1 MSSVPRVPRTHRA
14 RTPLS
19 RERVLGAALEMADSA
34 GIDSLTMRALG
45 QALGVEAMS
54 LYNYVEDKDD
64 LLTGIVELVLSEI
77 DLAPAAEDW
86 RSDMRATA
94 VSAHEALL
102 RHPWATRLV
111 LTPTSARMISV
122 RMGYIESILARLRVA
137 GFTPEAASRG
147 YHALDSHI
155 LGFTIWQLGHALPA
169 DAPPDFIDTVMRQLD
184 PDAFPYLM
192 EHAGVHMKESEGE
205 EEGEFEFG
213 LDLILD
219 GLERYVH
226 STATRS
232 DLGAVTKPQRP

>member
-1 MSSVPRVPRTHRA
+1 
-14 RTPLS
+14 
-19 RERVLGAALEMADSA
+19 MADGA
-34 GIDSLTMRALG
+34 GLDALTMRALG

-64 LLTGIVELVLSEI
+64 LLTGIVELVLAEFV
-77 DLAPAAEDW
+77 LAPSVEDW

-102 RHPWATRLV
+102 RHPWACRLI
-111 LTPTSARMISV
+111 LSPTSARMISA
-122 RMGYIESILARLRVA
+122 RMGYIESILARLRNA

-155 LGFTIWQLGHALPA
+155 LGFTIWQLGHEIPA
-169 DAPPDFIDTVMRQLD
+169 DTPQDFIDSLMRQLN
-184 PDAFPYLM
+184 PDTFPYLM
-192 EHAGVHMKESEGE
+192 EHAAVHTKTSEGE

-213 LDLILD
+213 LDLVLD

-226 STATRS
+226 LT
-232 DLGAVTKPQRP
+232 

>member
-1 MSSVPRVPRTHRA
+1 
-14 RTPLS
+14 
-19 RERVLGAALEMADSA
+19 MADSA
-34 GIDSLTMRALG
+34 GLDSLTMRALG

-54 LYNYVEDKDD
+54 LYNYVEGKDD
-64 LLTGIVELVLSEI
+64 LLAGIVELVLSEI
-77 DLAPAAEDW
+77 DLAPTADDW

-94 VSAHEALL
+94 ISAYEALL

-111 LTPTSARMISV
+111 LSPTSAHMISA
-122 RMGYIESILARLRVA
+122 RMGYIESILARLRNA

-169 DAPPDFIDTVMRQLD
+169 DTPQEFIDTLMRELN
-184 PDAFPYLM
+184 AGTFPYLM
-192 EHAGVHMKESEGE
+192 EHAGVHMKTTESE

-219 GLERYVH
+219 GLERYVD
-226 STATRS
+226 STR
-232 DLGAVTKPQRP
+232 LG

>member
-1 MSSVPRVPRTHRA
+1 MSSVPRAPRTHRTK
-14 RTPLS
+14 TPLN
-19 RERVLGAALEMADSA
+19 RERILRAALDMADNA
-34 GIDSLTMRALG
+34 GIDALTMRALG
-45 QALGVEAMS
+45 QALEVEAMS

-77 DLAPAAEDW
+77 DLAPTADNW

-94 VSAHEALL
+94 MSAHEALL
-102 RHPWATRLV
+102 RHPWACRLV
-111 LTPTSARMISV
+111 LTPASARMISA
-122 RMGYIESILARLRVA
+122 RMSYIESILARIRDA

-169 DAPPDFIDTVMRQLD
+169 DAPPDFIDTLMRQLD
-184 PDAFPYLM
+184 PDIFPYLI
-192 EHAGVHMKESEGE
+192 EHAAVHMNSSEGE

-219 GLERYVH
+219 GLERYVG
-226 STATRS
+226 ST
-232 DLGAVTKPQRP
+232 

>member
-1 MSSVPRVPRTHRA
+1 MSSVPRVPREHRT

-19 RERVLGAALEMADSA
+19 RERILRAALDMADSA
-34 GIDSLTMRALG
+34 GLDALTMRALG

-64 LLTGIVELVLSEI
+64 LLAGIVELVLSEI
-77 DLAPAAEDW
+77 DLAPIAEDW

-102 RHPWATRLV
+102 RHAWACRLV
-111 LTPTSARMISV
+111 LSPTSARMISV
-122 RMGYIESILARLRVA
+122 RMGYIESILARLREA

-169 DAPPDFIDTVMRQLD
+169 DTPQEFIDTLMHELN
-184 PDAFPYLM
+184 AGTFPYLM
-192 EHAGVHMKESEGE
+192 EHAGVHMKTTESE

-219 GLERYVH
+219 G
-226 STATRS
+226 
-232 DLGAVTKPQRP
+232 

>member
-1 MSSVPRVPRTHRA
+1 MSSVPRAPRTHRT

-19 RERVLGAALEMADSA
+19 RERVLRAALDMADST
-34 GIDSLTMRALG
+34 GLDSLTMRALG

-77 DLAPAAEDW
+77 DLAPTAQDW

-102 RHPWATRLV
+102 RHPWATQLI
-111 LTPTSARMISV
+111 LSPPSAPAVSV
-122 RMGYIESILARLRVA
+122 RMGYIESILARLRKA
-137 GFTPEAASRG
+137 GFTPEAASRAT
-147 YHALDSHI
+147 HALDSHI
-155 LGFTIWQLGHALPA
+155 LGFTIWQLGHALPE
-169 DAPPDFIDTVMRQLD
+169 DAPPDFVDTLMRQLD
-184 PDAFPYLM
+184 PDVFPYLM
-192 EHAGVHMKESEGE
+192 EHAGVHMKSSEVA

-219 GLERYVH
+219 GLERYVR
-226 STATRS
+226 STWNQA
-232 DLGAVTKPQRP
+232 

>member
-1 MSSVPRVPRTHRA
+1 
-14 RTPLS
+14 
-19 RERVLGAALEMADSA
+19 MADSM
-34 GIDSLTMRALG
+34 GLDSLTMRALG

-64 LLTGIVELVLSEI
+64 ILSGIVDLVLNEI
-77 DLAPAAEDW
+77 DLVPAASDW
-86 RSDMRATA
+86 RSDVRATA
-94 VSAHEALL
+94 VSTHEALL

-111 LTPTSARMISV
+111 LAPTSVRMVSA
-122 RMGYIESILARLRVA
+122 RMGYIESILARLRNA

-169 DAPPDFIDTVMRQLD
+169 DSPPDFIDTLMRQLN
-184 PDAFPYLM
+184 PDTFPYLV
-192 EHAGVHMKESEGE
+192 EHAAVHMNTPEGE

-219 GLERYVH
+219 GLERYVN
-226 STATRS
+226 STWNRS
-232 DLGAVTKPQRP
+232 

>member
-1 MSSVPRVPRTHRA
+1 
-14 RTPLS
+14 
-19 RERVLGAALEMADSA
+19 MADSA
-34 GIDSLTMRALG
+34 GLDALTMRALG
-45 QALGVEAMS
+45 QALDVEAMS
-54 LYNYVEDKDD
+54 LYNYVEDKED
-64 LLTGIVELVLSEI
+64 LLCGIVDLVLSEF
-77 DLAPAAEDW
+77 DLAPSAEDW

-111 LTPTSARMISV
+111 LSPTSAQMVSA
-122 RMGYIESILARLRVA
+122 RMGYIESILSRLRYA

-155 LGFTIWQLGHALPA
+155 LGFTIWQLGHTLPA
-169 DAPPDFIDTVMRQLD
+169 DAPADFVDTLMRQLN
-184 PDAFPYLM
+184 PDTLPYLI
-192 EHAGVHMKESEGE
+192 EHVAVHMNESEGD

-226 STATRS
+226 STS
-232 DLGAVTKPQRP
+232 DRTNPDQ

>member
-1 MSSVPRVPRTHRA
+1 MSSVPSEPRERRT

-19 RERVLGAALEMADSA
+19 RERILQAALDMADSA
-34 GIDSLTMRALG
+34 GLDSLTMRALG

-64 LLTGIVELVLSEI
+64 LLTGIVELVLSEF
-77 DLAPAAEDW
+77 DLAPSAEDW

-111 LTPTSARMISV
+111 LSPTSAQMVSA
-122 RMGYIESILARLRVA
+122 RMGYIESILSRLRYA

-155 LGFTIWQLGHALPA
+155 LGFTIWQLGHTLPA
-169 DAPPDFIDTVMRQLD
+169 DAPADFVDTLMRQLN
-184 PDAFPYLM
+184 PDTLPYLI
-192 EHAGVHMKESEGE
+192 EHVAVHMN
-205 EEGEFEFG
+205 
-213 LDLILD
+213 
-219 GLERYVH
+219 
-226 STATRS
+226 
-232 DLGAVTKPQRP
+232 

>member
-1 MSSVPRVPRTHRA
+1 
-14 RTPLS
+14 
-19 RERVLGAALEMADSA
+19 
-34 GIDSLTMRALG
+34 MRALG

-77 DLAPAAEDW
+77 DLAASAHDW
-86 RSDMRATA
+86 RSDMRAMA

-102 RHPWATRLV
+102 RHPWATQLV
-111 LTPTSARMISV
+111 LSPTSARMVST
-122 RMGYIESILARLRVA
+122 RMGYIESVLARLRAA

-169 DAPPDFIDTVMRQLD
+169 DAPADFIDTLMRQLD
-184 PDAFPYLM
+184 AKTFPYLL
-192 EHAGVHMKESEGE
+192 EHAAVHMRSSDGD

-219 GLERYVH
+219 GLERYVN
-226 STATRS
+226 
-232 DLGAVTKPQRP
+232 P

>member
-1 MSSVPRVPRTHRA
+1 
-14 RTPLS
+14 
-19 RERVLGAALEMADSA
+19 MADNG

-64 LLTGIVELVLSEI
+64 LLSGIVELVLSEI
-77 DLAPAAEDW
+77 DLAPTADDW

-102 RHPWATRLV
+102 RHPWACRLV
-111 LTPTSARMISV
+111 LSPTSARMISA
-122 RMGYIESILARLRVA
+122 RMSYIESILAGLRDA

-155 LGFTIWQLGHALPA
+155 LGFTIWQLGHALPE
-169 DAPPDFIDTVMRQLD
+169 DAPPDYIDTLMRQLD
-184 PDAFPYLM
+184 SDTYPYLM
-192 EHAGVHMKESEGE
+192 EHAAVHMNTSEGE

-219 GLERYVH
+219 GLERYVR
-226 STATRS
+226 STWNRS
-232 DLGAVTKPQRP
+232 

>member
-1 MSSVPRVPRTHRA
+1 MSSVPRVPRTHRT

-19 RERVLGAALEMADSA
+19 RERILRAAVDIADNTGLDA
-34 GIDSLTMRALG
+34 LTMRGLG
-45 QALGVEAMS
+45 QSLGVEAMS

-77 DLAPAAEDW
+77 ELAPSAEGW
-86 RSDMRATA
+86 RSQMRATA

-111 LTPTSARMISV
+111 LSPTSARMISA
-122 RMGYIESILARLRVA
+122 RMGYIESILAGLRDA

-155 LGFTIWQLGHALPA
+155 LGFTIWQLGHRLPA
-169 DAPPDFIDTVMRQLD
+169 DAPPDFIDTLMRQLNSD
-184 PDAFPYLM
+184 TFPYLV
-192 EHAGVHMKESEGE
+192 EHAAVHMKTSEGE

-219 GLERYVH
+219 GLERYV
-226 STATRS
+226 RS
-232 DLGAVTKPQRP
+232 A

>member
-1 MSSVPRVPRTHRA
+1 MSSVTRTPRAHRT

-19 RERVLGAALEMADSA
+19 RERILLAALDMADST
-34 GIDSLTMRALG
+34 GLNSVTMRALG

-64 LLTGIVELVLSEI
+64 LLTGIVDLVLSEI
-77 DLAPAAEDW
+77 DLTPTSDDW
-86 RSDMRATA
+86 RSDMRATS

-102 RHPWATRLV
+102 RHPWAARLV
-111 LTPTSARMISV
+111 LSPTSARMISA
-122 RMGYIESILARLRVA
+122 RMGYIESILARLREA

-155 LGFTIWQLGHALPA
+155 LGFTIWQLGHTLPA
-169 DAPPDFIDTVMRQLD
+169 DTPPDFLDTLMRQLT
-184 PDAFPYLM
+184 PETFPYLI
-192 EHAGVHMKESEGE
+192 EHAAVHTKTPEDE

-226 STATRS
+226 STRNRS
-232 DLGAVTKPQRP
+232 

>member
-1 MSSVPRVPRTHRA
+1 
-14 RTPLS
+14 
-19 RERVLGAALEMADSA
+19 MADSA
-34 GIDSLTMRALG
+34 GLDSLTMRALG

-77 DLAPAAEDW
+77 DLAPTAQDW

-102 RHPWATRLV
+102 RHPWACRLV
-111 LTPTSARMISV
+111 LSPTSARMIST
-122 RMGYIESILARLRVA
+122 RMGYIESILARLRKA

-169 DAPPDFIDTVMRQLD
+169 DTPQDYIDTLMGLLD
-184 PDAFPYLM
+184 PDAFPYLI
-192 EHAGVHMKESEGE
+192 EHAAVHVTTSEGE

-219 GLERYVH
+219 GLERYVR
-226 STATRS
+226 STEDRS
-232 DLGAVTKPQRP
+232 

>member
-1 MSSVPRVPRTHRA
+1 MSSVSRVPRTHRT

-19 RERVLGAALEMADSA
+19 RERILRAALDMADST
-34 GIDSLTMRALG
+34 GLDSLTMRALG

-64 LLTGIVELVLSEI
+64 LLTGIVELVLSEF
-77 DLAPAAEDW
+77 DLALTAEDW

-102 RHPWATRLV
+102 RHPWATQLV
-111 LTPTSARMISV
+111 LSPTSARMISA
-122 RMGYIESILARLRVA
+122 RMAYIESMLARLRSA

-155 LGFTIWQLGHALPA
+155 LGFTIWQLGHELPA
-169 DAPPDFIDTVMRQLD
+169 DTPPDFIDTLMRHLD
-184 PDAFPYLM
+184 PDTFPFLM
-192 EHAGVHMKESEGE
+192 EHAAVHMKSSEDE
-205 EEGEFEFG
+205 EQGEFEFG

-226 STATRS
+226 STRNQT
-232 DLGAVTKPQRP
+232 